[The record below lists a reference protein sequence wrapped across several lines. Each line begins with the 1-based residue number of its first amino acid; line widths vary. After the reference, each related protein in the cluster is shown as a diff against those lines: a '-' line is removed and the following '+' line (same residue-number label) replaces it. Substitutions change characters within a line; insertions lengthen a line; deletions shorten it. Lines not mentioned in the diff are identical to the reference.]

1 MIYTHVAAALI
12 AAFIAATGTWRVQEW
27 RHGEKEAKMEQQA
40 AEATTVAVKA
50 AKEESERLQAKKDKA
65 LNEANERAKTN
76 AAAAAAVRSS
86 ISGLRDELAA
96 ARANLSKATR
106 EAAIDYAK
114 TCRAVLQDLAEEGG
128 QVSEKADGHASDAA
142 TLDEA
147 WPK

>member
-12 AAFIAATGTWRVQEW
+12 AAFVAATGTWQVQNW
-27 RHGEKEAKMEQQA
+27 RYGEQIATMKQEA

-76 AAAAAAVRSS
+76 AAAAAAARSS
-86 ISGLRDELAA
+86 IIGLRDELAA
-96 ARANLSKATR
+96 AKSNLSKATR
-106 EAAIDYAK
+106 EAAIDYAQ
-114 TCRAVLQDLAEEGG
+114 TCRAVLQDMAEAGG
-128 QVSEKADGHASDAA
+128 RIAEKADGHANDAT